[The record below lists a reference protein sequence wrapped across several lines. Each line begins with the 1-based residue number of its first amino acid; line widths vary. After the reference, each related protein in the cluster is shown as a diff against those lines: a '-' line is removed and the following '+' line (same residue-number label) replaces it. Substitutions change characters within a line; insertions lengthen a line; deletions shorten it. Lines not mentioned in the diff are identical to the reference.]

1 MRRIGLAVI
10 LAVGLILEP
19 PAAEAQTAGK
29 VYRLGILSPAAVP
42 APSVATSP
50 NLVPLA
56 LRELGYVEGQ
66 NLVIERRF
74 ADGRPD
80 RLPGLAQELVRLRP
94 DIIFAVADAIR
105 AAKDA
110 TKTIPIVMIGLA
122 PVELGYV
129 ASLAQ
134 PGGNITGVVVSQ
146 TRLADKRL
154 ELLKEMV
161 PQAARIAVLAP
172 EGEAF
177 QAQLREAEKAAAG
190 LGITLL
196 VVRVRDAD
204 YERAFARIASERAD
218 GLLILASPIL
228 TRDSKRIIGLAAKHR
243 LPAMYEWRE
252 QATDGGLMAY
262 GSIISVLSKR
272 VAAYIDRVLKAASP
286 AQLPLE
292 QATVYELTIN
302 ARTAKALGLTIP
314 QSVLVRADE
323 VIQ

>member
-146 TRLADKRL
+146 TRLADKSL

-272 VAAYIDRVLKAASP
+272 VAAYIDRVLKGASP